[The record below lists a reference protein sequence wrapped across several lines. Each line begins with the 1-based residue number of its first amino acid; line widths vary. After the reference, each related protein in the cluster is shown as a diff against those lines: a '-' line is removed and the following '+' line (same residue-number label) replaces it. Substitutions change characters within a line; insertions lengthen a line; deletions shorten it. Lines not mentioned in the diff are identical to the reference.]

1 MTTSHHSFVA
11 DSYGPR
17 ADAYVTSAVH
27 AGGAD
32 LDQIE
37 TVLATWGANRE
48 ADRKTGRSGI
58 RVLDLGCGG
67 GHVSY
72 RAAPHATEVVAV
84 DVTPEMLEAVARTAA
99 ERGLTNIV
107 TRQAPAERLPF
118 EDGWFDMVLCRFTAH
133 HWRDFEAGLREA
145 RRVLAPG
152 GTAIFIDCV
161 APAPAVLDT
170 HLQVVEVLRDTSHVR
185 NYTTAEWMAALARA
199 GFAVRSLTPRRLRM
213 EFAVWTARTR
223 TPDLHAQAIRSIQRN
238 AAAEVKQYFDIAE
251 DGSFLLD
258 TLTLEVDPT

>member
-1 MTTSHHSFVA
+1 MTGSHHSVVA

-17 ADAYVTSAVH
+17 ADSYVTSAVH

-37 TVLATWGANRE
+37 AALAGC
-48 ADRKTGRSGI
+48 ADA

-72 RAAPHATEVVAV
+72 CAAPHVAEVVAV
-84 DVTPEMLEAVARTAA
+84 DLTPEMLEAVSRTAA

-107 TRQAPAERLPF
+107 PRQAAAESLPF
-118 EDGWFDMVLCRFTAH
+118 EAGRFDVVLCRFSAH
-133 HWRDFEAGLREA
+133 HWREFETGLREA
-145 RRVLAPG
+145 RRVLTPNG
-152 GTAIFIDCV
+152 RAIFIDCV
-161 APAPAVLDT
+161 APAPAFLDT
-170 HLQVVEVLRDTSHVR
+170 HLQVVEVLRDPSHVR
-185 NYTTAEWMAALARA
+185 NFTAAEWMAALARA
-199 GFAVRSLTPRRLRM
+199 GFAVTGLTPRRLRM

-223 TPDLHAQAIRSIQRN
+223 TPDLHAEAIRSIQRT
-238 AAAEVKQYFDIAE
+238 ASAEVRRYFDITD

-258 TLTLEVDPT
+258 TLTLEAAAA

>member
-1 MTTSHHSFVA
+1 MTQNHHGVVA
-11 DSYGPR
+11 ENYGPR
-17 ADAYVTSAVH
+17 ADAYVSSAVH

-37 TVLATWGANRE
+37 QALR
-48 ADRKTGRSGI
+48 GRSEA

-72 RAAPHATEVVAV
+72 RAAPHVADVVAV
-84 DVTPEMLEAVARTAA
+84 DLTPEMLEAVTRTAA
-99 ERGLTNIV
+99 ERGLTNIA

-118 EDGWFDMVLCRFTAH
+118 EDGRFDVVLCRFTAH

-161 APAPAVLDT
+161 APAAAVLDT
-170 HLQVVEVLRDTSHVR
+170 HLQVVEVLRDPSHVR
-185 NYTTAEWMAALARA
+185 NYTPTEWMAALARA

-223 TPDLHAQAIRSIQRN
+223 TPDLHAQAIRSLQRI
-238 AAAEVKQYFDIAE
+238 ASAEVRGHFDITE

-258 TLTLEVDPT
+258 TLTLEVDAI